1 MQPRF
6 RITARARKKCA
17 EFNTRVCV
25 IHPKEKKERAL
36 GVSLSLKGHRCSSPK
51 CAGVRRPFRPG
62 VHKRQRRSVS
72 EYGTQLHE
80 KQKIKLTYG
89 ATERQ
94 MEQAFTVSRD
104 PIGALERRLDNVVFR
119 LGFAPSR
126 GVARQFIT
134 HGHIHI
140 NGKRIASPSH
150 EVRAGDIVSVRD
162 ASKENAAFHEL
173 QKTLEQTTPA
183 EWLSLDAAALTGTVK
198 SYPQHVDIPFNA
210 ALVVEFY
217 AK

>member
-1 MQPRF
+1 M
-6 RITARARKKCA
+6 
-17 EFNTRVCV
+17 

-36 GVSLSLKGHRCSSPK
+36 GVSLSLKGQRCASPK
-51 CAGVRRPFRPG
+51 CAGIRRPFRPG
-62 VHKRQRRSVS
+62 VHKRPQRSVS
-72 EYGTQLHE
+72 EYGTQLRE
-80 KQKIKLTYG
+80 KQKIRLTYG

-94 MEQAFTVSRD
+94 MERVFTASRD

-134 HGHIHI
+134 HGHIHV

-150 EVRAGDIVSVRD
+150 EARVGDVVSVRS
-162 ASKENAAFHEL
+162 ASKENAAFRDL
-173 QKTLEQTTPA
+173 QKTLEQMSPA
-183 EWLSLDAAALTGTVK
+183 EWLSLDAGALAGTVK
-198 SYPQHVDIPFNA
+198 SHPQHVEVPFNA
-210 ALVVEFY
+210 TLVVEFY